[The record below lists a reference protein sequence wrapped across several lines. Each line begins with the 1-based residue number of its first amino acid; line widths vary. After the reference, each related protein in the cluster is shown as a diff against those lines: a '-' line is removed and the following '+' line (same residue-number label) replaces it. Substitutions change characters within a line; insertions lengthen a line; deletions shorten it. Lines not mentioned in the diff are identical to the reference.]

1 MLKKHI
7 YEVTNKP
14 EIGNKYHLS
23 WASKGCV
30 WKLVEICADNI
41 YCYLQTPKSKKII
54 KAKIVDLRLLKPTA
68 FNYKQN

>member
-30 WKLVEICADNI
+30 WK
-41 YCYLQTPKSKKII
+41 
-54 KAKIVDLRLLKPTA
+54 
-68 FNYKQN
+68 